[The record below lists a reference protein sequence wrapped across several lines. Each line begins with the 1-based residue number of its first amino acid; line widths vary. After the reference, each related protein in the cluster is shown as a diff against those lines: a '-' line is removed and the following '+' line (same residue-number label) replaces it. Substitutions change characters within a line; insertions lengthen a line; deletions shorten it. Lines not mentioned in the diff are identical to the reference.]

1 MKTRPQADR
10 VAVFGSSFDAKV
22 KEAICRVK
30 GISYAEKLKLYNA
43 ILDTCRTQVRDCVD
57 VLDAGLCLSLNQIHH
72 FGRKRI
78 PALRAHAQE
87 LIDGYAERY
96 DIGMLAALYRD
107 LRAVGIDI
115 ERRDEG

>member
-1 MKTRPQADR
+1 MKTRSQADR

-57 VLDAGLCLSLNQIHH
+57 VLDAGICLSLNQLHH
-72 FGRKRI
+72 FGRKRGEKI
-78 PALRAHAQE
+78 R
-87 LIDGYAERY
+87 GEREY
-96 DIGMLAALYRD
+96 VRNRYKQRVPIMRYFLEDVDVSG
-107 LRAVGIDI
+107 
-115 ERRDEG
+115 